1 MWFFFL
7 RIFHSLLA
15 WLVGFFFFETWSHCV
30 AEAGSRFKS
39 NSLPSTSPML
49 GLWTGATTASLSGF
63 IFNLWCFHI
72 SLSI

>member
-1 MWFFFL
+1 MVFFL
-7 RIFHSLLA
+7 KDFSFFVS
-15 WLVGFFFFETWSHCV
+15 LVGWIFFFETWSHCV